1 MTSEAVVADAGGD
14 GLLTTGGA
22 SVVVGGGSG
31 LGTTGGATGTCTG
44 APEVVVDDS
53 SPVLEAP
60 GVFFSK
66 RTRRSVSQEAPSGGS
81 CRVAADV
88 VGTGSG
94 AVAATG

>member
-1 MTSEAVVADAGGD
+1 M
-14 GLLTTGGA
+14 
-22 SVVVGGGSG
+22 VVVGGGSG

-44 APEVVVDDS
+44 APEVVVVDS
-53 SPVLEAP
+53 SLLPVLEAP

-94 AVAATG
+94 AVAAATG

>member
-1 MTSEAVVADAGGD
+1 M
-14 GLLTTGGA
+14 
-22 SVVVGGGSG
+22 VVVGGGSG

-53 SPVLEAP
+53 SLLPVLEAP

-94 AVAATG
+94 AVAAATG